1 MNIVLNIQQEGGG
14 ALTEPIYITYTD
26 KEELSKLIEDSRH
39 NERRSNLY
47 IKKLEAELNR
57 AEVKSADELSKDIVR
72 MNSKVSLLVDGST
85 EEITLVYPQQA
96 NVLKNKISVLSPMG
110 TAILGYRVGSTV
122 EWEVPDGIIE
132 IVVTGVVQ
140 E

>member
-1 MNIVLNIQQEGGG
+1 M
-14 ALTEPIYITYTD
+14 TEPIYITNTD

-39 NERRSNLY
+39 NERSSNIY

-57 AEVKSADELSKDIVR
+57 AEVKNVDELSKDIVR
-72 MNSKVSLLVDGST
+72 MNSTVGLLVDGSL

-110 TAILGYRVGSTV
+110 TAILGYKVGSIV
-122 EWEVPDGIIE
+122 EWEVPDGKIK
-132 IVVTGVVQ
+132 IVVTSVL
-140 E
+140 

>member
-1 MNIVLNIQQEGGG
+1 M
-14 ALTEPIYITYTD
+14 
-26 KEELSKLIEDSRH
+26 
-39 NERRSNLY
+39 
-47 IKKLEAELNR
+47 
-57 AEVKSADELSKDIVR
+57 DELSEDIVR
-72 MNSKVSLLVDGST
+72 MNSKVSLLVDGSL

-122 EWEVPDGIIE
+122 EWEVPDGKIE
-132 IVVTGVVQ
+132 IVVTSVVQ

>member
-1 MNIVLNIQQEGGG
+1 M
-14 ALTEPIYITYTD
+14 TEPIYITYTD

>member
-1 MNIVLNIQQEGGG
+1 M
-14 ALTEPIYITYTD
+14 TEPIYITSTD

-39 NERRSNLY
+39 NERRSNIY

-57 AEVKSADELSKDIVR
+57 AEVKSVDELSKDIVR
-72 MNSKVSLLVDGST
+72 MNSKVSLLVDGSQ

-122 EWEVPDGIIE
+122 EWEVPDGKIE
-132 IVVTGVVQ
+132 IVVASVVQ

>member
-1 MNIVLNIQQEGGG
+1 M
-14 ALTEPIYITYTD
+14 TEPIYITNTD

-39 NERRSNLY
+39 NERSSNIY

-57 AEVKSADELSKDIVR
+57 AEIKSSDELSKDIVR
-72 MNSKVSLLVDGST
+72 MNSTVSLLVDGSL

-96 NVLKNKISVLSPMG
+96 NVHKNKISVLSPMG

-122 EWEVPDGIIE
+122 EWEVPDGKIK
-132 IVVTGVVQ
+132 IVVTSVL
-140 E
+140 

>member
-1 MNIVLNIQQEGGG
+1 
-14 ALTEPIYITYTD
+14 LTEPIYITNTD
-26 KEELSKLIEDSRH
+26 KEELCKLIEDSRH
-39 NERRSNLY
+39 NERRSNIY

-57 AEVKSADELSKDIVR
+57 AEVKSVDELSEDIVR
-72 MNSKVSLLVDGST
+72 MNSKVSLLVDGSL

-122 EWEVPDGIIE
+122 EWEVPDGKIQ
-132 IVVTGVVQ
+132 IVVTSVVH